1 MGVWDQFQ
9 LRLGAGISAAQ
20 LPAELLGS
28 QMPSPSLAAHLPNQ
42 KGVLIFFS
50 LIPAPAPPKALPEI
64 AGEWLTCQD
73 VSFRSVPQKKRIC
86 VLSLALPG
94 IGIAPGLLWDGLSL
108 LMRLPL
114 SARLREK
121 LGMAAISPGHGQHPG
136 RAGTGG
142 GERSQGKAGWRQL
155 GVPAGEKRKKG
166 EGVGGGGPVRP
177 SPSLR
182 GEPGS
187 AGKAEMR

>member
-1 MGVWDQFQ
+1 
-9 LRLGAGISAAQ
+9 
-20 LPAELLGS
+20 
-28 QMPSPSLAAHLPNQ
+28 MPSPSLAAHLPNQ

-73 VSFRSVPQKKRIC
+73 VSFRSVPLKKRIC

-142 GERSQGKAGWRQL
+142 GKGAR
-155 GVPAGEKRKKG
+155 EKRDGGSWECRLGKK
-166 EGVGGGGPVRP
+166 EKRVRV
-177 SPSLR
+177 LVVVVL
-182 GEPGS
+182 
-187 AGKAEMR
+187 